1 MSALR
6 KEMIGEEIYF
16 EIESTLDQLIE
27 NAEAM
32 NSSAKNELTR
42 TEIDAFQKTQE
53 SLLAHL
59 IHMDGMLEKKQTST
73 KIPSKKSV
81 TCKIK
86 RKLHKFE
93 KLNNEFVENTS
104 DKMTLIHFPRKRVKK
119 KPVRTRNSYTRMKN
133 Q

>member
-1 MSALR
+1 MV
-6 KEMIGEEIYF
+6 GEEIYF

-32 NSSAKNELTR
+32 NSAARNELTK
-42 TEIDAFQKTQE
+42 TEVDAFQKTQE

-59 IHMDGMLEKKQTST
+59 IHMDGMLEKKQTDV
-73 KIPSKKSV
+73 KAPNKKSV

-93 KLNNEFVENTS
+93 KLNNEFVENTA
-104 DKMTLIHFPRKRVKK
+104 DKMTLIHFPRKRTRK
-119 KPVRTRNSYTRMKN
+119 KPVRTRKSYTRLKN

>member
-1 MSALR
+1 MV
-6 KEMIGEEIYF
+6 GEEIYF

-32 NSSAKNELTR
+32 NSAARNELTK
-42 TEIDAFQKTQE
+42 TEVDAFQKTQE

-59 IHMDGMLEKKQTST
+59 IHMDGMLEKKQTDV
-73 KIPSKKSV
+73 KVPNKKSV

-93 KLNNEFVENTS
+93 KLNSEFVENAA
-104 DKMTLIHFPRKRVKK
+104 DKMTVIHFPRQKTRKT
-119 KPVRTRNSYTRMKN
+119 PVRTRKSYTRLKN